1 MANQG
6 VEWTKEE
13 ARRNLPPVS
22 SFAIR
27 QMGIKQNQITYA
39 NNIDELRKSPPGII
53 IAEATRDMSFI
64 QNWFKKQND
73 KPQCL
78 PAKTTTGIV

>member
-27 QMGIKQNQITYA
+27 QMVSKQNQITYA

-53 IAEATRDMSFI
+53 IAEATRNMSFI
-64 QNWFKKQND
+64 QNWFKGFSTINGK
-73 KPQCL
+73 KFRESR
-78 PAKTTTGIV
+78 

>member
-6 VEWTKEE
+6 VQWTKEE

-22 SFAIR
+22 SFTMR

-39 NNIDELRKSPPGII
+39 NDIDDIEEITGAAYDDTSAG
-53 IAEATRDMSFI
+53 
-64 QNWFKKQND
+64 ND
-73 KPQCL
+73 GGK
-78 PAKTTTGIV
+78 